1 MLKQK
6 LLALAISSLCI
17 SGAYAEVS
25 QEEFTSGLTT
35 ASASGSSTA
44 QYALSQMLSNPSDSA
59 DILGFALIAAD
70 SDMATV
76 KSVLV
81 SALESGMDP
90 DEILAIALA
99 NGIDPSIVSEVIEET
114 QTAAGAFA
122 LGAAPAPGGPGFGG
136 GSGGGGGTVS
146 GN

>member
-17 SGAYAEVS
+17 SGAYAEVN
-25 QEEFTSGLTT
+25 QEEFTAGLVT
-35 ASASGSSTA
+35 ASAEGNSPA
-44 QYALSQMLSNPSDSA
+44 QYALAQMQNNPADSA

-70 SDMATV
+70 SDMAIV
-76 KSVLV
+76 KSVLAA
-81 SALESGMDP
+81 ALDSGMDP

-122 LGAAPAPGGPGFGG
+122 LGAAPTPGALGLGG
-136 GSGGGGGTVS
+136 GSGGGGGTIS